1 MKMRKTTV
9 VNFSTRDMDRIQHTK
24 KLILDLAES
33 MTYDEKVDLVNSDRG
48 NVIELEQLQLVAL
61 HLHNLLTSSNWEF

>member
-33 MTYDEKVDLVNSDRG
+33 MTYDEKVDLMNSDCG
-48 NVIELEQLQLVAL
+48 NVIELKELISVAH
-61 HLHNLLTSSNWEF
+61 HLDNLLTSSNWEF